1 MIPMVD
7 LKRQYIEMK
16 EEIDGAVQEALPSA
30 SVVSCS
36 NVAQRFLCQ
45 QEVFVTL
52 LREPERLPL
61 SEALAAEVVSLRMFP
76 ELTEAEI
83 RRIGDVINHAI

>member
-7 LKRQYIEMK
+7 LKRQYLEMK

-36 NVAQRFLCQ
+36 NFAQRSLCQ

-52 LREPERLPL
+52 LGEPERLPL
-61 SEALAAEVVSLRMFP
+61 SEALAAEVVSLPMFP
-76 ELTEAEI
+76 ELTEEEI
-83 RRIGDVINHAI
+83 RRIGDVINHAS